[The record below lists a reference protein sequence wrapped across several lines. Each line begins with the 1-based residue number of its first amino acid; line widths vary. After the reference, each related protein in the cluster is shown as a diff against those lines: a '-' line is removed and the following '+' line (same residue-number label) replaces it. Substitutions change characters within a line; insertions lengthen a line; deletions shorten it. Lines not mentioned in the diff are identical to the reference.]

1 MCWSLLLATPA
12 APGFIASTSD
22 SLGFCSG
29 GEPNNQC
36 FNYLLFVMAFLSRV
50 LLFLIPTIVA
60 ASVLYDHAA
69 YLPDGRFQPSD
80 RSRW

>member
-1 MCWSLLLATPA
+1 MSA
-12 APGFIASTSD
+12 

-29 GEPNNQC
+29 GEPDNQC
-36 FNYLLFVMAFLSRV
+36 FNCLFFAMAFLSRV
-50 LLFLIPTIVA
+50 LLFLIPTIVI

-69 YLPDGRFQPSD
+69 YLPDGRFQSSD